1 MPRVVA
7 RQLSELGWTQAK
19 IKTFLWENSRIP
31 HDEVI
36 RTGLWQW
43 IGDAADPNT
52 RASADD
58 DPWAIC
64 RDASQIILA
73 GAGGEHPTHNFWMQ
87 ANSSIVAGAPVELPS
102 GWDALIAAAEEDL
115 GPSGEMCV
123 I

>member
-1 MPRVVA
+1 MCIRD
-7 RQLSELGWTQAK
+7 R

-73 GAGGEHPTHNFWMQ
+73 VAGGEHPTHNFWMQ
-87 ANSSIVAGAPVELPS
+87 ANSSIVAGAPVELPA